1 LPLCFERFRDV
12 ATEASDECTFFAGIL
27 PGPAG
32 GKVVAVV
39 ISHFGSEEAGQRAI
53 RPIRELGSILVD
65 TIARVPYCT
74 LRQQLDVSYPN
85 GLRNYWKS
93 AFLNALTDEVIG
105 MLIDAMQ
112 NTPSIL
118 NQIAIESYGG
128 AVSRVSKDAT
138 AFQHRYSPFNLM
150 ILDISKDPVLDQ
162 ADVAWARSLYRQEPH

>member
-1 LPLCFERFRDV
+1 M
-12 ATEASDECTFFAGIL
+12 
-27 PGPAG
+27 
-32 GKVVAVV
+32 
-39 ISHFGSEEAGQRAI
+39 
-53 RPIRELGSILVD
+53 D

-93 AFLNALTDEVIG
+93 AFLNALTDELIG